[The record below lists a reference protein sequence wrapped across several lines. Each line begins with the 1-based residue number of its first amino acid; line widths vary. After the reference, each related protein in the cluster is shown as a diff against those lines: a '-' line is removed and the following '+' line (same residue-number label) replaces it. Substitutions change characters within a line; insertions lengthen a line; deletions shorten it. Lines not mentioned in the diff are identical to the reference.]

1 VIAYLSGMPE
11 HDTPAE
17 WVEAEIQPADY
28 GRRERLLVDVIDPLV
43 HETLSGRIDVW
54 HYFWEPAL
62 RFRVHWQ
69 QPMQVDNYA
78 LLSSALDKARAQGK
92 LARWEVARHGE
103 AGQVYQGEAEKFGDD
118 IWPYTYRH
126 WTTGC
131 ELALALLKRDPD
143 NVLTELTTDLADN
156 ALREFHWVHAVH
168 LFSNPLGLSH
178 LDEGRW
184 SLRHA
189 TQVLA
194 IANNQDDPIAQNRQ
208 VVDVLRAVAAAS
220 GKLDAKVR
228 SLREGS
234 TAGS

>member
-1 VIAYLSGMPE
+1 MPE

-28 GRRERLLVDVIDPLV
+28 GRRERLLVDVIDPLI
-43 HETLSGRIDVW
+43 HETLSGRIDAW
-54 HYFWEPAL
+54 HYFWEPTL

-69 QPMQVDNYA
+69 QPIQAGSYA
-78 LLSSALDKARAQGK
+78 LLASALDDARDGGK
-92 LARWEVARHGE
+92 LADWTVASHGRV
-103 AGQVYQGEAEKFGDD
+103 GQVYQGEAEKFGDD
-118 IWPYTYRH
+118 IWPYMYQH

-143 NVLTELTTDLADN
+143 NVLTEFSTDHEDN
-156 ALREFHWVHAVH
+156 VLREFHWVHVVH
-168 LFSNPLGLSH
+168 LFSNPLGLFH

-189 TQVLA
+189 SRVLA
-194 IANNQDDPIAQNRQ
+194 IANNQGDPIARDQQ
-208 VVDVLRAVAAAS
+208 VVGVLQAIAAAS
-220 GKLDAKVR
+220 GELDAKVR

-234 TAGS
+234 REG